1 MPVFIDCQKGI
12 GRSFD
17 AIMIQIFMTK
27 IELGNVKKVHFIGI
41 GGIGMSALARF
52 LRNEK
57 KEVQGSDRAP
67 SDITTTLAKEGATVF
82 EGHDASYITDDIDLV
97 VYTEA
102 VNPTTEGYAELE
114 AARSKGIPTIN
125 YFEALGLAVNPYYLI
140 AVSGTH
146 GKTTTTAMIT
156 DVFEAAEKDPTAIIG
171 SLRSKT
177 KSNFRAGKSKYA
189 VVEACEYKRD
199 FLHLKPDVLVITN
212 VEYEHADYYKDLADV
227 QDAFRTFVAQ
237 VNEGGVVVTDLK
249 NPNIL
254 PIIKDAPVAVLD
266 YNEFFDVKLPL
277 KQPGIYNRLNAAAA
291 LTVANHERLDLE
303 AATATLAEFAGT
315 WRRFEFKGVWQGA
328 FVYDDYAH
336 HPTELK
342 ATLGG
347 LRELYPD
354 KNIVAITELHT
365 YTRTAALFDDF
376 AKVTTLADSFYFL
389 PIYAAREENTTG
401 VSIKELAVKSLEYN
415 PHTSYVPTYEAMI
428 DTLKQTV
435 TEKDVIVFLGAGN
448 ITKLA
453 TELLES

>member
-1 MPVFIDCQKGI
+1 MKSIDLE
-12 GRSFD
+12 
-17 AIMIQIFMTK
+17 QI
-27 IELGNVKKVHFIGI
+27 KKVHFIGI

-67 SDITTTLAKEGATVF
+67 SDITATLAEEGATVF
-82 EGHDASYITDDIDLV
+82 EGHGAEHITADLDLV
-97 VYTEA
+97 IYTEA
-102 VNPTTEGYAELE
+102 VNPTTEGYVELE
-114 AARSKGIPTIN
+114 AARRKNLPTIN
-125 YFEALGLAVNPYYLI
+125 YFEALGLAVNPYYLFS
-140 AVSGTH
+140 VSGTN
-146 GKTTTTAMIT
+146 GKTTTTAMLT

-189 VVEACEYKRD
+189 IVEACEYKRD

-212 VEYEHADYYKDLADV
+212 VEYEHTDYYKDLADV
-227 QDAFRTFVAQ
+227 QDAFRTFVSQ
-237 VNEGGVVVTDLK
+237 VNEGGIVVTDMK

-254 PIIKDAPVAVLD
+254 PIIKNAPIKVLD

-277 KQPGIYNRLNAAAA
+277 RQPGMYNRLNAAAA
-291 LTVANHERLDLE
+291 LAVAHHEKISVDE
-303 AATATLAEFAGT
+303 AKDTLAEFAGT
-315 WRRFEFKGVWQGA
+315 WRRFEFKGEWHGA
-328 FVYDDYAH
+328 PVYDDYAH
-336 HPTELK
+336 HPTEIK

-354 KNIVAITELHT
+354 KNIVAISELHT
-365 YTRTAALFDDF
+365 YSRTASLFDDF
-376 AKVTTLADSFYFL
+376 AKVTALADQFYFL
-389 PIYAAREENTTG
+389 PIYAAREENTSG
-401 VSIKELAVKSLEYN
+401 VSVKELAVKSLEYN

-435 TEKDVIVFLGAGN
+435 TDKDVIVFLGAGN

-453 TELLES
+453 GELLRS